1 MQFVFIAFQS
11 RGLLNITKVLTTCFS
26 SYNSFLSNQTR
37 YRTSPSALFSLTQF
51 LCLMNFEEKY
61 FPLYILLTDQTSLND
76 CVYFWG
82 ICQYVLL
89 CLLAFQFVTSKTLKF
104 TFSFLSSHFPAWP
117 KKSGQKLKYL
127 KTKRLFHMKWKSLLI
142 IFKGNESLLKQIKP
156 KVFGRWVS
164 DFNEPE

>member
-1 MQFVFIAFQS
+1 MQFVFIAFQN

-76 CVYFWG
+76 CVYFLRYLS
-82 ICQYVLL
+82 IC
-89 CLLAFQFVTSKTLKF
+89 FVVSVSISVCHVKNF
-104 TFSFLSSHFPAWP
+104 EIYFF
-117 KKSGQKLKYL
+117 
-127 KTKRLFHMKWKSLLI
+127 
-142 IFKGNESLLKQIKP
+142 IFIKP
-156 KVFGRWVS
+156 FSCMTKKVRTKIKIS
-164 DFNEPE
+164 